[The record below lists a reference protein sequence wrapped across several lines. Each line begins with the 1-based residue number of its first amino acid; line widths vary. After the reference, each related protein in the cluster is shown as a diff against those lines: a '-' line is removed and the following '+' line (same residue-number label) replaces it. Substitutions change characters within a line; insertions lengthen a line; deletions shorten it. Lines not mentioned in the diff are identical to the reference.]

1 MRLSEESIK
10 YVLDLQ
16 KRMLPLVYCCCSNER
31 VNTLRKAI
39 VNYNGKVKCRLD
51 ENNEKDN
58 QICTLLI
65 SLDEVE
71 IDNILDIEK
80 KLISMNKKEV
90 VLLEANGINSLI
102 HKRNLALSL
111 INRYKINVIEGSKEE
126 INALIKLQCNEEN
139 NKDINFNYRY
149 FAKKNDSVLIIKGD
163 NYYITDGYSE
173 FQIKNRNSDF
183 LDKDYIE
190 NLYTGMIASSIGICN
205 NKSEIVQSILISTIA
220 FYMAEKNTL
229 KLIEDKSFYN
239 NYRDSIESVNECLL
253 NSIYIIDVNN
263 IKAYGDIDYCF
274 KR

>member
-16 KRMLPLVYCCCSNER
+16 KKMLPLVYCCCSNER

-39 VNYNGKVKCRLD
+39 VYYNGKVKYRLD
-51 ENNEKDN
+51 ENNEEHN
-58 QICTLLI
+58 PICTLLI
-65 SLDEVE
+65 SLDETGVE
-71 IDNILDIEK
+71 DILDIEK

-111 INRYKINVIEGSKEE
+111 INRYKINVIKGSKEE
-126 INALIKLQCNEEN
+126 INALIKLRYNEET

-163 NYYITDGYSE
+163 KYYITDGYSE
-173 FQIKNRNSDF
+173 FQIENRNSDF
-183 LDKDYIE
+183 LDEEYTE
-190 NLYTGMIASSIGICN
+190 NIYTGMIASCIGVCN
-205 NKSEIVQSILISTIA
+205 NKSEIIQAILISTIA

-229 KLIEDKSFYN
+229 KLIEDESFYN
-239 NYRDSIESVNECLL
+239 NYRDDIELVNECLL
-253 NSIYIIDVNN
+253 NSIYKIDVDN
-263 IKAYGDIDYCF
+263 IKAYGDIDYWF

>member
-39 VNYNGKVKCRLD
+39 VNYNGKVKYRLD
-51 ENNEKDN
+51 KNNENHN

-65 SLDEVE
+65 SLDEIE
-71 IDNILDIEK
+71 IENILDIEK

-111 INRYKINVIEGSKEE
+111 INRYKINVIKGSKEE

-139 NKDINFNYRY
+139 NKDVNFNYRY
-149 FAKKNDSVLIIKGD
+149 FAKKNDNVLIIKGD

-173 FQIKNRNSDF
+173 FQIENRNSDF

-190 NLYTGMIASSIGICN
+190 NIYTGMIASGIGVCN
-205 NKSEIVQSILISTIA
+205 NKSEIIHAILISTVA
-220 FYMAEKNTL
+220 FYMAETNTL

-239 NYRDSIESVNECLL
+239 NYRDNIELVNECLL
-253 NSIYIIDVNN
+253 NSIYKIDVSN
-263 IKAYGDIDYCF
+263 IKAYGDIEYCF